1 MEESI
6 FLKII
11 VVGESGVGKT
21 SILSQY
27 CYGRFESDVVATIG
41 CDFSMKVLRASDGRP
56 VRLQL
61 WDIAGQEK
69 YKSMAK
75 VYIRNAS
82 GCIVVA
88 DANMESSL
96 HDAVKWKEFIDLQT
110 MNTDGTI
117 IPALI
122 IQNKAD
128 MIPAEAA
135 GFQAP
140 EFLEDF
146 AEANKFLKGFQV
158 SAKMDL
164 NLSTSIEF
172 LAHHIVNQSKKFT
185 TSSTNV
191 LNSVKISTE
200 SVLQPP
206 KTKKSKKDARSKS
219 CC

>member
-11 VVGESGVGKT
+11 VVGETGVGKT

-27 CYGRFESDVVATIG
+27 CFGRFETDVVATIG

-75 VYIRNAS
+75 VYIRNSS
-82 GCIVVA
+82 GCIIVA
-88 DANMESSL
+88 DANKESSL
-96 HDAVKWKEFIDLQT
+96 TEAVKWKEFIDQQT
-110 MNTDGTI
+110 MNTDGVI

-128 MIPAEAA
+128 TIPAEAA
-135 GFQAP
+135 EFQTQDY
-140 EFLEDF
+140 LETF
-146 AEANKFLKGFQV
+146 ALSNKFVRGFQV
-158 SAKMDL
+158 SAKTDL
-164 NLSTSIEF
+164 NLSTAIEF

-191 LNSVKISTE
+191 YQSIKLSGA

-206 KTKKSKKDARSKS
+206 KSSEKKNHRSKN